1 MGPLLKA
8 SREQPDFR
16 REVPAKKTHQTQTAS
31 GSALRVAA
39 SWLRTAERLSS
50 CSSGFSVF
58 FFGGGGGR
66 VLGAPGFGTRSF
78 AELSLV
84 FMLVFR
90 LLLQLRDLVVA
101 SLQDRGQVV
110 CFYVGAAHKLALPR
124 RLGEQDDQDRSDH
137 WGFRCCAVP
146 TTITL
151 GGTECGARPSP
162 IPLVSTDTSFCRT
175 ACLWSPG
182 DQPRHRSC

>member
-1 MGPLLKA
+1 M
-8 SREQPDFR
+8 
-16 REVPAKKTHQTQTAS
+16 
-31 GSALRVAA
+31 
-39 SWLRTAERLSS
+39 
-50 CSSGFSVF
+50 F
-58 FFGGGGGR
+58 FFLGGGGGVGVAFWGLR
-66 VLGAPGFGTRSF
+66 ASGFVF
-78 AELSLV
+78 VAELA
-84 FMLVFR
+84 LVFR

-162 IPLVSTDTSFCRT
+162 IPLVSTDTSSCRT
-175 ACLWSPG
+175 ACLGRQETSHDIALVDLAADFQQAVDLKMQRFRPKRRTLMIA
-182 DQPRHRSC
+182 PATSVLA